1 MQAYDI
7 TEELVELE
15 YMTKTAGKKVPVPKF
30 FYIERYGRCLEEQ
43 MKDILPSMGN
53 KSWFLFKTDGRFGE
67 GNLLQSFVLELEKY
81 ASIGKEYRECI
92 LIEFTED
99 VIQKDGFMELLE
111 YLKRQQESF
120 NFIFTMKDSKNTAS
134 IQKCLEQYFF
144 VRRIEAKAYEV
155 EEELEAIRCTCAE
168 YGVTLEGKAEETLRR
183 GLERI
188 AWETGDYVFQ
198 RLENGTSKMIYELL
212 WEKAEFKR
220 EVSAELAGQILENIG
235 QSTKKKHVIGFRQGG
250 YAYE

>member
-1 MQAYDI
+1 MQTYDM
-7 TEELVELE
+7 TEELMELE
-15 YMTKTAGKKVPVPKF
+15 YITKTEGKKVPVPKF

-43 MKDILPSMGN
+43 MKDILPRMGN
-53 KSWFLFKTDGRFGE
+53 KSWFLFKTDGRFRE
-67 GNLLQSFVLELEKY
+67 ENLLQNFVLELEKY

-99 VIQKDGFMELLE
+99 AIQKDGFMELLE

-144 VRRIEAKAYEV
+144 LRRIEAKAYEV

-168 YGVTLEGKAEETLRR
+168 YGLTLDGKAEETLRR

-188 AWETGDYVFQ
+188 AWETGDYVLQ
-198 RLENGTSKMIYELL
+198 RLENGTNKMIYELL
-212 WEKAEFKR
+212 WEKTELKR
-220 EVSAELAGQILENIG
+220 EVSAELAGQSLENIG
-235 QSTKKKHVIGFRQGG
+235 NGIKKKQVIGFRQGG
-250 YAYE
+250 YSYE